1 MRLRQLYNITMYRIN
16 LYRYKKQN
24 IGIKKLFVSNTVR
37 TGDLVCRQ
45 EKRKKRKKRKKKK
58 KRKKRIA
65 RFMKMTGQSPCSQ
78 AVTK

>member
-1 MRLRQLYNITMYRIN
+1 MYRIN

-45 EKRKKRKKRKKKK
+45 EKRRKKEKKGKKGKKGKKEKKR
-58 KRKKRIA
+58 
-65 RFMKMTGQSPCSQ
+65 
-78 AVTK
+78 

>member
-1 MRLRQLYNITMYRIN
+1 MYRIN

-45 EKRKKRKKRKKKK
+45 EKGEKRRKKEKKEKKEKKK

-65 RFMKMTGQSPCSQ
+65 RLMKMTGQSPCSQ